1 MLCAS
6 CVTEHVTSVSPGR
19 TGLQLRPS
27 GSQDHQSVKRPLRQ
41 VLLLRLHRYMSWPV
55 ILYKVSVSSFAASHR
70 RPSSPACSRHS
81 AIDSVHSH
89 VSSSLNLKLSTN
101 IWFLE
106 KVLTISSL
114 LCWSLVNIHSCCKYK
129 LLILWEFSFL
139 HYFPAL
145 ETFDSHTIFMNRFN
159 GL

>member
-6 CVTEHVTSVSPGR
+6 CVSEHVASVSPGR

-81 AIDSVHSH
+81 SIDSVHSH

-106 KVLTISSL
+106 KVSTISSV
-114 LCWSLVNIHSCCKYK
+114 LCWSLINIHSCCKYK
-129 LLILWEFSFL
+129 LLILWGFSFS

-145 ETFDSHTIFMNRFN
+145 ETFDSHNIFLNRFN